1 MTAAHRR
8 IVAATDF
15 SEAGDLAVAQA
26 FDVATAAG
34 TEVVLVHAVDP
45 PVAPNPLYA
54 HYGPVGAPTAAQE
67 AAMRDAAE
75 DALAKRI
82 PAAARERGLHVRTEV
97 RSGPALD
104 VILAVVEE
112 IGADLVV
119 VADSGRTKL
128 SRVVLGSV
136 ADRIVSLAPCSV
148 LVARRPRPP
157 A

>member
-1 MTAAHRR
+1 MATRRR

-15 SEAGDLAVAQA
+15 SEAGDFAVAQA
-26 FDVATAAG
+26 FGLAAGEG
-34 TEVVLVHAVDP
+34 TEVIVVHAVDP

-54 HYGPVGAPTAAQE
+54 HYGPTGAPSAEQE

-75 DALAKRI
+75 QALADRI
-82 PAAARERGLHVRTEV
+82 PASARERGIRVRTEV
-97 RSGPALD
+97 RSGAALD
-104 VILAVVEE
+104 VLLEIVEE
-112 IGADLVV
+112 TGADLLV

-148 LVARRPRPP
+148 LVARRPAKRG
-157 A
+157 